1 MVIVETSIFTRR
13 VVRLLDDESYRLL
26 QAELLQDPEKGDLMR
41 GSGGLRKLRWAVP
54 GRGKSGGVR
63 VIYYW
68 AVSKDRFLMLLIYDK
83 TEQDE
88 LTADQLRQ
96 LRQLVEREFK

>member
-1 MVIVETSIFTRR
+1 VVIVETSIFTRR

-26 QAELLQDPEKGDLMR
+26 QAELLQDPEKGALMR
-41 GSGGLRKLRWAVP
+41 GSGGLRKLRWAIP
-54 GRGKSGGVR
+54 GRGKRGGVR
-63 VIYYW
+63 LIYYW

-83 TEQDE
+83 AEQDD
-88 LTADQLRQ
+88 LTADQVRQ

>member
-1 MVIVETSIFTRR
+1 
-13 VVRLLDDESYRLL
+13 
-26 QAELLQDPEKGDLMR
+26 MR

-54 GRGKSGGVR
+54 GRGKRGGVR

>member
-1 MVIVETSIFTRR
+1 M
-13 VVRLLDDESYRLL
+13 

-41 GSGGLRKLRWAVP
+41 GSGGLRKVRWAIA
-54 GRGKSGGVR
+54 GKGKRGGVR

-68 AVSKDRFLMLLIYDK
+68 AVSKYRLLMLLIYDK

-88 LTADQLRQ
+88 LTAEQLRQ

>member
-13 VVRLLDDESYRLL
+13 VVRLLNEDSYRLL
-26 QAELLQDPEKGDLMR
+26 QAELLQDPEKGVLMR
-41 GSGGLRKLRWAVP
+41 GSGGPRKIRWAIP
-54 GRGKSGGVR
+54 GKGKRGGVR

-68 AVSKDRFLMLLIYDK
+68 AVSNDRLLMLLIYDK

-88 LTADQLRQ
+88 LTAEQLRQ

>member
-13 VVRLLDDESYRLL
+13 VVRLLDEESYRLL
-26 QAELLQDPEKGDLMR
+26 QAELLEDPEKGDLMR
-41 GSGGLRKLRWAVP
+41 GSGGLRKIRWAIP
-54 GRGKSGGVR
+54 GRGKRSGVR

-68 AVSKDRFLMLLIYDK
+68 AKSKDRFLMLLIYDK

-88 LTADQLRQ
+88 LTAAQVRQ
-96 LRQLVEREFK
+96 LRQLVEKEFK

>member
-1 MVIVETSIFTRR
+1 VVIVETSIFTRR

-26 QAELLQDPEKGDLMR
+26 QAELLQDPEKGALMR

-54 GRGKSGGVR
+54 GRGKRGGVR

-88 LTADQLRQ
+88 LTADQVRQ

>member
-13 VVRLLDDESYRLL
+13 VVRLLDEESYRLL

-41 GSGGLRKLRWAVP
+41 GSGGLRKLRWGVP
-54 GRGKSGGVR
+54 GRGKRGGAR

-68 AVSKDRFLMLLIYDK
+68 AGSKDCLLMLLIYEK

-88 LTADQLRQ
+88 LTTEQLRQ
-96 LRQLVEREFK
+96 LHQLVEREFR